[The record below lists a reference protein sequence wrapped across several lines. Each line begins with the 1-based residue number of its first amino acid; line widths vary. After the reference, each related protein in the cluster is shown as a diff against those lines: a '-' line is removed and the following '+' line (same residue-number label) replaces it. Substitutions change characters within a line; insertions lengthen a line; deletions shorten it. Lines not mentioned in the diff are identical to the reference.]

1 MVHLPHIVMVQFD
14 VALVSMHS
22 WWKMTYSTIRVL
34 TYVALAIGLNIT
46 DPGIYGALLVC
57 LLLFKTH

>member
-1 MVHLPHIVMVQFD
+1 
-14 VALVSMHS
+14 
-22 WWKMTYSTIRVL
+22 MTYSTIRVL

-57 LLLFKTH
+57 LLLYVHNILMQ